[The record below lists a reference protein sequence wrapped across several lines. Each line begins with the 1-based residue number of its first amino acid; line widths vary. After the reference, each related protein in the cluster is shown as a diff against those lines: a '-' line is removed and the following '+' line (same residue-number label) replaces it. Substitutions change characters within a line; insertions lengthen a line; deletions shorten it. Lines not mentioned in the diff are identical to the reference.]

1 MKLNI
6 FKINV
11 ATLSLTALIVSTLS
25 CKKIDELL
33 TFEIS
38 NVSNITINATSPV
51 NLPLNIASPD
61 VTTNS
66 SQQFQNNNTSDN
78 HIKDIRL
85 KDLQLSISSPSSQTF
100 AFLKSVHIY
109 ISTNASN
116 EIELASLENISSSA
130 KTIVL
135 NPTQVKLDDYVK
147 AASYKLRSTIVTQQV
162 LTQNV
167 EIKIDSKFKVTATL

>member
-1 MKLNI
+1 M
-6 FKINV
+6 
-11 ATLSLTALIVSTLS
+11 
-25 CKKIDELL
+25 
-33 TFEIS
+33 
-38 NVSNITINATSPV
+38 

-66 SQQFQNNNTSDN
+66 SQQFQNNNTSVT

-85 KDLQLSISSPSSQTF
+85 KNLQLSISSPTSQTF

-116 EIELASLENISSSA
+116 EIELASLDNISSSA
-130 KTIVL
+130 RTIIL
-135 NPTQVKLDDYVK
+135 TPTQGKLDEYVK
-147 AASYKLRSTIVTQQV
+147 ASSYKLRSSIVTQQV

-167 EIKIDSKFKVTATL
+167 EIRIDSKFNVTATL